1 MIGQGPKRKASSLRP
16 VEHVSSHA
24 DNLDDIFVPENPS
37 EVPDQRRRAQAQADS
52 GHTAAAGPSSVRT
65 RLILRRALLR
75 QARAQRLLSKPPG
88 ATDSATAL
96 SQPKLQRPAKPAAKR
111 LYWRWRRPTGLQVG
125 IAAAVAGVLCGTSL
139 AYLANDYFNGGAE
152 LEPGAT
158 NIAADNSKRA
168 ASPVPTLKESQTVA
182 PAVKAEP
189 SVDDEPAQSE
199 AAETTDASE
208 PLPVPV
214 PADAGSQPSPGQ
226 GETDITTTGP
236 PAMPPA
242 AAPPAEPSN
251 AAEPAESTPKTF
263 ETALQA
269 PEQKPQATPP
279 KPAGVAAIDPDAQAL
294 PTRTAALPNSVET
307 FRDCEL
313 CPVMVKVP
321 SAQFSMG
328 SPASEGGHQSNE
340 APQHIVT
347 FTKPFALGQFEITF
361 NDWDACVK
369 DGGCKYQIN
378 DESWG
383 RDNRPA
389 INVSWEDITSQFL
402 PWLSKKTGHKY
413 RLPSEAEWEFAA
425 RGLADADAALT
436 FSFGDN
442 ANDVCAFGNGA
453 DATAREING
462 GGSGADCRDGFA
474 NTAPAGSFKPNQFGL
489 FDVHGNVWEWVEDCW
504 NETYDRAPNNGAAWT
519 TGDCSSRVVR
529 GGSWNSDV
537 PKLRSAARGWNQP
550 SGRNRSIGFRVA
562 RDL

>member
-37 EVPDQRRRAQAQADS
+37 EVPDQRRRAQAQSDS
-52 GHTAAAGPSSVRT
+52 GQTAAAGPSSVRT

-75 QARAQRLLSKPPG
+75 QARAQRLLSKPAA
-88 ATDSATAL
+88 ATDSATV
-96 SQPKLQRPAKPAAKR
+96 STQPKQRRPAKPAANW

-152 LEPGAT
+152 LEPSAT
-158 NIAADNSKRA
+158 NPTAGETKRA
-168 ASPVPTLKESQTVA
+168 ALPVPPLEESQAAA

-199 AAETTDASE
+199 TAETTDASE

-214 PADAGSQPSPGQ
+214 PAETVSQASPEQ
-226 GETDITTTGP
+226 GEMDLTTNEP
-236 PAMPPA
+236 SAKPKA
-242 AAPPAEPSN
+242 AAPPAALSKPL
-251 AAEPAESTPKTF
+251 EPADSSPKNF

-269 PEQKPQATPP
+269 PEEKPQVTLSAPQ
-279 KPAGVAAIDPDAQAL
+279 AVAAVDPDAQAL
-294 PTRTAALPNSVET
+294 PTRTAVLLKSVET

-313 CPVMVKVP
+313 CPVMVKVLP
-321 SAQFSMG
+321 AQYSMG
-328 SPASEGGHQSNE
+328 SPATEGGHQSNE

-369 DGGCKYQIN
+369 DGGCKYEIK

-425 RGLADADAALT
+425 RGLTDADAALK

-474 NTAPAGSFKPNQFGL
+474 TTAPAGSFKPNQFGL

-504 NETYDRAPNNGAAWT
+504 NETYNRAPNNGAAWT